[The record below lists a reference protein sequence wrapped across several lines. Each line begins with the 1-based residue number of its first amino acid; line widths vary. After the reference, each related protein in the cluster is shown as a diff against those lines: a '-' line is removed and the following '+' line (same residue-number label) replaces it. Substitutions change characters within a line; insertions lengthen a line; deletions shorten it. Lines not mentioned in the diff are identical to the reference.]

1 VVRINTV
8 HGGVKQLKNLKRAVR
23 NYGGVREQSIQGG
36 STYKIKEVV
45 EIFSQGISFHCLYTG
60 P

>member
-1 VVRINTV
+1 VRINTV

-36 STYKIKEVV
+36 LPTK
-45 EIFSQGISFHCLYTG
+45 LRR
-60 P
+60 